1 MANIAYLQ
9 SVAASNA
16 ATTTMTSSSTAGD
29 VIIAA
34 YAGTVAPTGIS
45 DSFGNT
51 YQRVVGLIGTLS
63 SGAVNSLYTY
73 YTINVSTGTTI
84 NTITIT
90 ASTGT
95 SILLGM
101 EYTVPPTV
109 MVNAAGGIYE
119 VSTSVS
125 ATCTTINQGFAS
137 VFPSYLGTA
146 TEIMGVLIA
155 NLHPLIVV
163 TTQNFT
169 IATGNIRTQ
178 VKNGVGNF
186 VAADY
191 DVSTN
196 TAINTITYTQ
206 PQALTSADEWN
217 LTGVYIS
224 AVNTTGSG
232 STISL
237 FDNGWTGG
245 MNG

>member
-9 SVAASNA
+9 SVAASAA

-34 YAGTVAPTGIS
+34 YAGTMAPTGIS
-45 DSFGNT
+45 DQFGNT

-73 YTINVSTGTTI
+73 YAINVSTGTTI

-90 ASTGT
+90 ASTAT

-119 VSTSVS
+119 VSTSVT
-125 ATCTTINQGFAS
+125 ATKTTINQGFAS
-137 VFPSYLGTA
+137 VFPSYFGTT

-155 NLHPLIVV
+155 NLHPQILA
-163 TTQNFT
+163 TATEFT
-169 IATGNIRTQ
+169 IATGNLRQQ
-178 VKNGVGNF
+178 VQNGVGNF

-196 TAINTITYTQ
+196 TAINTITYTGAT
-206 PQALTSADEWN
+206 ALTSADEWN
-217 LTGVYIS
+217 ITGVYIS
-224 AVNTTGSG
+224 AINTISRS
-232 STISL
+232 STILL
-237 FDNGWTGG
+237 FENGWSGG